1 MKFADDGG
9 KAEDGNLIRFIENT
23 LAKNN
28 MNKSKASKFLY
39 FASSM
44 LK

>member
-9 KAEDGNLIRFIENT
+9 KAEDGNLIPYIENT

-28 MNKSKASKFLY
+28 MSTLFL
-39 FASSM
+39 
-44 LK
+44 LIHVV

>member
-28 MNKSKASKFLY
+28 MNTLLFLLIH
-39 FASSM
+39 M
-44 LK
+44 V